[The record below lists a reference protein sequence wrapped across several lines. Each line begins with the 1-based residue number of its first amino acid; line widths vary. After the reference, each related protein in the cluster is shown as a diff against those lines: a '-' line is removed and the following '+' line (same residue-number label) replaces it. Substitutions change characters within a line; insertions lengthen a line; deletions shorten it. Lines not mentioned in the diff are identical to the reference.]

1 MHRVETDGSVTGE
14 GGSVTLKLL
23 LAVFAAW
30 LLAQPVFL
38 LVGVLIGA
46 WIARKSAS
54 VTKETKVS
62 ATL

>member
-1 MHRVETDGSVTGE
+1 M
-14 GGSVTLKLL
+14 TLKLL